1 MILQYIVITLVV
13 LLGLE
18 VLLSNTLFKLVLI
31 KLMNMLT
38 NRAFG
43 FAFLFGVVVYKLVI
57 KG

>member
-38 NRAFG
+38 NRVFG
-43 FAFLFGVVVYKLVI
+43 FVFLFGVVVYKLII